1 MERKG
6 FYINDSMNMI
16 FYGSDKGHTVD
27 VSVILTDF
35 RFGFDLNYHYPRW
48 DDLIYVCSES
58 DLDGLDNFLSFIKKS
73 NTDTIIN
80 YYSMKKLIKKALKNS
95 KQIDDYSNCLIMD
108 SQFEKT
114 FN

>member
-1 MERKG
+1 MERSG
-6 FYINDSMNMI
+6 FYINDGMNMI
-16 FYGSDKGHTVD
+16 CYGSDKGYGVD
-27 VSVILTDF
+27 AKVILSDF
-35 RFGFDLNYHYPRW
+35 RYGFGLNYHYSRW
-48 DDLIYVCSES
+48 SDLNYICSES

-80 YYSMKKLIKKALKNS
+80 YYRMKKLIKKAIKNS

-108 SQFEKT
+108 SGFEKI